1 MANRAVKE
9 RLAQDVSLWLT
20 DGLISKPTHD
30 LLRQRY
36 GAGGYGL
43 GQAIKS
49 LGVAGALIAFL
60 GLLGLVGALSRSELF
75 AAFLLLGTG
84 CGLTAGGIYLSVD
97 RLGRYPASSKAVLM
111 LGVVSAALG
120 VGVGVSALGI
130 RNQAILFWTG
140 ALILIPVAILAY
152 RYRNTFLLVIGLIG
166 FFHWVGAWNSMFGRS
181 TYAVA
186 VEDPRVMSVVAL
198 GAVALGVYHE
208 RVLKNHTGRFFQA
221 YETLG
226 LIYLNLSLL
235 IMGIHH
241 NRLWGNPE
249 VWVLVFTGV
258 AIAQIVA
265 GARLHNPL
273 LTGFGVTAFAVDLF
287 TRYYENFWDRLL
299 LGEFLLIGGLALFA
313 AGLACEVLLRRLQR
327 RPA

>member
-9 RLAQDVSLWLT
+9 RLAEDVGLWLT
-20 DGLISKPTHD
+20 DGLISRPTHD

-36 GAGGYGL
+36 GAGDYGL
-43 GQAIKS
+43 GQAIRS

-60 GLLGLVGALSRSELF
+60 GLLGLVAALSRSEIF

-120 VGVGVSALGI
+120 VGVGISALGI
-130 RNQAILFWTG
+130 KGQPILLWTG
-140 ALILIPVAILAY
+140 AIVLIPIGILAY

-166 FFHWVGAWNSMFGRS
+166 FFHWVCTWTSLFGRS
-181 TYAVA
+181 TYAIA
-186 VEDPRVMSVVAL
+186 AADPRLMSLVAL
-198 GAVALGVYHE
+198 GMVALGVYHE
-208 RVLKNHTGRFFQA
+208 RVLKNRTGQFFLA

-235 IMGIHH
+235 IMSIFR
-241 NRLWGNPE
+241 NTLWGKPD
-249 VWVLVFTGV
+249 VWVLVFTAA

-287 TRYYENFWDRLL
+287 ARYSENFWDRLRP
-299 LGEFLLIGGLALFA
+299 GEFFLIGGLALLA